1 MDRDTVAKTAQ
12 NCNMKKDGA
21 KLAQEQ
27 SAHLFLCLL
36 IHVRPPA
43 PSSLSP
49 AAAAC

>member
-12 NCNMKKDGA
+12 NCNMKKEGA

-36 IHVRPPA
+36 LHVSLIITLFCPA
-43 PSSLSP
+43 I
-49 AAAAC
+49 